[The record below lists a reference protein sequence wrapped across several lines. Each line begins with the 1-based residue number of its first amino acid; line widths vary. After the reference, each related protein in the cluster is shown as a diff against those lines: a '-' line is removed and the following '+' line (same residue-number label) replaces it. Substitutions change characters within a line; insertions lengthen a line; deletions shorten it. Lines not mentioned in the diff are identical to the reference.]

1 MAANVETIT
10 VTAAGRGS
18 VHNTL
23 DGTNADAITI
33 DTAAAK
39 CRVMATLINR
49 SAGDITFRLDGTTA
63 VADANGTYTLGAGK
77 DYPFIVNG
85 APVVS
90 IIAGSALAYSLQTAP
105 ATDG

>member
-33 DTAAAK
+33 NTAAAN
-39 CRVMATLINR
+39 CRVLATLINR
-49 SAGDITFRLDGTTA
+49 SAGDIWFRLDGTAAATT
-63 VADANGTYTLGAGK
+63 DGSYHLGAGK
-77 DYPFIVNG
+77 DYPFTVNG
-85 APVVS
+85 SPVVS

>member
-33 DTAAAK
+33 SVAVGQK
-39 CRVMATLINR
+39 VLATLINR
-49 SAGDITFRLDGTTA
+49 SAGDIWFRLDGTAAATT
-63 VADANGTYTLGAGK
+63 DGSYHLGAGK

-85 APVVS
+85 ASVVS

>member
-23 DGTNADAITI
+23 DGTNADAITVN
-33 DTAAAK
+33 TAAAK
-39 CRVMATLINR
+39 SAVLATLKNR
-49 SAGDITFRLDGTTA
+49 SAGDIWFRWDGTTA
-63 VADANGTYTLGAGK
+63 VAADDGTYHVGAGEN
-77 DYPFIVNG
+77 YPFIVNG
-85 APVVS
+85 ASVVS

>member
-33 DTAAAK
+33 SVAVGQK
-39 CRVMATLINR
+39 VLATLINR
-49 SAGDITFRLDGTTA
+49 SAGDITFRLDDTTA
-63 VADANGTYTLGAGK
+63 VAGADGTYILPAGK
-77 DYPFIVNG
+77 DYPFIVRG
-85 APVVS
+85 TTVVS
-90 IIAGSALAYSLQTAP
+90 IIAGSALTYSLQAAP
-105 ATDG
+105 ATDV

>member
-33 DTAAAK
+33 SVAVGQK
-39 CRVMATLINR
+39 VLATLINR
-49 SAGDITFRLDGTTA
+49 SAGDIWFRLDGTAAATT
-63 VADANGTYTLGAGK
+63 DGSYHLGAGK

-85 APVVS
+85 ASVVS
-90 IIAGSALAYSLQTAP
+90 IFAGSALAYSLQTAP

>member
-33 DTAAAK
+33 SVAVGQK
-39 CRVMATLINR
+39 VLATLINR
-49 SAGDITFRLDGTTA
+49 SAGDIWFRLDGTAAATT
-63 VADANGTYTLGAGK
+63 DGSYHLGAGK
-77 DYPFIVNG
+77 DYPFTVNG
-85 APVVS
+85 SQTVS

>member
-33 DTAAAK
+33 NTAAAQ
-39 CRVMATLINR
+39 CRVLATLINR
-49 SAGDITFRLDGTTA
+49 SAGDIWFRLDGTAAATT
-63 VADANGTYTLGAGK
+63 DGSYHLGAGK

-85 APVVS
+85 ASVVS
-90 IIAGSALAYSLQTAP
+90 IFAGSALAYSLQTAP

>member
-23 DGTNADAITI
+23 DGTNADAITVN
-33 DTAAAK
+33 TAAAK
-39 CRVMATLINR
+39 SAVLATLKNR
-49 SAGDITFRLDGTTA
+49 SADGTYH
-63 VADANGTYTLGAGK
+63 VGAGEN
-77 DYPFIVNG
+77 YPFIVNG
-85 APVVS
+85 SPAVS

>member
-33 DTAAAK
+33 AVATGQQ
-39 CRVMATLINR
+39 VLATLINR
-49 SAGDITFRLDGTTA
+49 SAGDITFRLDGTAA
-63 VADANGTYTLGAGK
+63 VAGADGTYILPAGK
-77 DYPFIVNG
+77 DYPFIVRG
-85 APVVS
+85 TTVVS
-90 IIAGSALAYSLQTAP
+90 IIAGSALAYSLQAAP

>member
-33 DTAAAK
+33 NTAAAQ
-39 CRVMATLINR
+39 CRVLATLVNR
-49 SAGDITFRLDGTTA
+49 SAGGFWFRLDGTA
-63 VADANGTYTLGAGK
+63 AAEENASYYLAAGA

-85 APVVS
+85 ASVVS